1 MLGSTS
7 IWLVSR
13 TEKWSRWGYI
23 IGLMSQP
30 FWFYNSY
37 INEQWGILLMSC
49 FYTYSWSQGVYNYWI
64 KKDKH
69 EYFKEEH

>member
-23 IGLMSQP
+23 IGLISQP